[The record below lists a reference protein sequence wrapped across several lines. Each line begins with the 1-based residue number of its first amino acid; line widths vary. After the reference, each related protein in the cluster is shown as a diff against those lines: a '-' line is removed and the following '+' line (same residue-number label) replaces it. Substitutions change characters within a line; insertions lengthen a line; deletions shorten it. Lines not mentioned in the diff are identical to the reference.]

1 MEATQRSAEVNA
13 RATTPQSLITEAQ
26 RLALD
31 VEELVTKCVDEV
43 PCLPDSDSQAFGVQ
57 YGVAVGALTR
67 RDALPVC
74 MQITGDEAA
83 KAFRKDMVRR
93 TQAIL
98 DDLDA
103 LEAELRAW

>member
-43 PCLPDSDSQAFGVQ
+43 PCLPDSDSQALGCSMAWLWAHSLV
-57 YGVAVGALTR
+57 VTR
-67 RDALPVC
+67 CLCACR
-74 MQITGDEAA
+74 
-83 KAFRKDMVRR
+83 
-93 TQAIL
+93 
-98 DDLDA
+98 
-103 LEAELRAW
+103 LRAMRPRRRSAKTWSDAPRPFWMT

>member
-1 MEATQRSAEVNA
+1 
-13 RATTPQSLITEAQ
+13 
-26 RLALD
+26 
-31 VEELVTKCVDEV
+31 
-43 PCLPDSDSQAFGVQ
+43 
-57 YGVAVGALTR
+57 
-67 RDALPVC
+67 